1 MATVKLSLAFIF
13 LFFAIFTFNY
23 FSFPVRG
30 AIEVSSCTSITEP
43 GEYVLVNNISSY
55 DSCIYIEASDVVL
68 DCQGYEIYSEGSY
81 GIFIYNSHNV
91 TVKNCALSGSAKGIV
106 VFYSDNVNIYNS
118 VVTTPQGVEM
128 DTVTGA
134 SLENIS
140 FYAPYCSEGP
150 RFNYV
155 SFDKLKNIYIEGYFD
170 AFQLYGVY
178 AIGEMS
184 NITLIGRLDCGGVGL
199 SLMSES
205 LHIRDIYISN
215 FSTCV
220 YVSNENNLI
229 ENLVLD
235 NCIYGIHIEADYN
248 TFRNNIINADC
259 AIFFDFFAFE
269 NIFYNNIINATT
281 YICGDSSY
289 IESSVIYFNT
299 TLTPG
304 ENIVG
309 GSYIGGNYWTNPAG
323 NGYSDT
329 CSDADGNGICD
340 EPFLIYSNGV
350 QIYDYLP
357 LAKVSGVV
365 EISSCT
371 SVTEP
376 GEYVLVNNI
385 SSYGSC
391 IYIEASDVVLDCQGY
406 EIYSEGDYGIYVYNS
421 NNVSLRNCVLSGRYG
436 LDIVDSLNIYADNF
450 AIYAERYPIE
460 LSSSYESFGGIY
472 LSNIYVYGSMFPIIV
487 ASNNVSLVNISC
499 VDVMDWCVFL
509 EYSSNVYINNVTSI
523 YTGYSEDYGCS
534 GAVLGIDNYFNVYAM
549 NLHGYNLCDYIGISD
564 TNNVTIDG
572 GSYVGEGG
580 IYVES
585 GSNIT
590 FTNLDIRSAE
600 IFEIGTYL
608 TMVSDLLISNS
619 FVNISG
625 YSDVIFINIFN
636 VTIHNTTINT
646 TRIYGLRVDI
656 FAVEELTI
664 SDSKIEGFFVSIS
677 DSYDVVINNSVLDF
691 TEILSSGNF
700 YVYNTVIRG
709 FNIDESTG
717 SLERIFVDSDCSDN
731 TIYSSDLEI
740 FRDIYLNNTGGL
752 YIYQSNI
759 VDARNITIVA
769 CPGRSPGLDVRGDDY
784 VFSNITISGFMTCIR
799 IESGN
804 SVYDGLVLK
813 DCEVGIQKD
822 DSYQNIIR
830 NSYIEADCAIFFS
843 ADAYEDTIYNNII
856 NATTYICGYL
866 WYVDSSVI
874 YFNTTLTP
882 GENIVGGSYIG
893 GNYWTNPAGNGYSDT
908 CSDADGNG
916 ICDEPFLIY
925 SNGVQIYDYLPLA
938 KVVPFVFSVVFGYDS
953 VNFGIVLPF
962 TIAEMKGIEFNV
974 TVSSTTDYKVMVNAT
989 DWSGPA
995 TIPANTLYF
1004 AVAEVL
1010 EDLSFIVAKQL
1021 SDVLQDIA
1029 VFPSTV
1035 STNYHAYYFNVPLVP
1050 PGTYNTIVTITYEVV

>member
-1 MATVKLSLAFIF
+1 MSNIKAITKISLSLI
-13 LFFAIFTFNY
+13 LLVFAIFTFNY

-30 AIEVSSCTSITEP
+30 AIEISSCTSITEP
-43 GEYVLVNNISSY
+43 GEYVLVNNISSSY
-55 DSCIYIEASDVVL
+55 ESCIYIGSSDVVL
-68 DCQGYEIYSEGSY
+68 DCQGYEIYSESGY
-81 GIFIYNSHNV
+81 VIFIYSSNNV

-184 NITLIGRLDCGGVGL
+184 NITLIGRLDCDGSGL
-199 SLMSES
+199 FLMSGD

-235 NCIYGIHIEADYN
+235 SCIYGIDAEADYN

-259 AIFFDFFAFE
+259 AIFFDFSSFE

-357 LAKVSGVV
+357 LAKV
-365 EISSCT
+365 
-371 SVTEP
+371 
-376 GEYVLVNNI
+376 
-385 SSYGSC
+385 
-391 IYIEASDVVLDCQGY
+391 
-406 EIYSEGDYGIYVYNS
+406 
-421 NNVSLRNCVLSGRYG
+421 
-436 LDIVDSLNIYADNF
+436 
-450 AIYAERYPIE
+450 
-460 LSSSYESFGGIY
+460 
-472 LSNIYVYGSMFPIIV
+472 
-487 ASNNVSLVNISC
+487 
-499 VDVMDWCVFL
+499 
-509 EYSSNVYINNVTSI
+509 
-523 YTGYSEDYGCS
+523 
-534 GAVLGIDNYFNVYAM
+534 
-549 NLHGYNLCDYIGISD
+549 
-564 TNNVTIDG
+564 
-572 GSYVGEGG
+572 
-580 IYVES
+580 
-585 GSNIT
+585 
-590 FTNLDIRSAE
+590 
-600 IFEIGTYL
+600 
-608 TMVSDLLISNS
+608 
-619 FVNISG
+619 
-625 YSDVIFINIFN
+625 
-636 VTIHNTTINT
+636 
-646 TRIYGLRVDI
+646 
-656 FAVEELTI
+656 
-664 SDSKIEGFFVSIS
+664 
-677 DSYDVVINNSVLDF
+677 
-691 TEILSSGNF
+691 
-700 YVYNTVIRG
+700 
-709 FNIDESTG
+709 
-717 SLERIFVDSDCSDN
+717 
-731 TIYSSDLEI
+731 
-740 FRDIYLNNTGGL
+740 
-752 YIYQSNI
+752 
-759 VDARNITIVA
+759 
-769 CPGRSPGLDVRGDDY
+769 
-784 VFSNITISGFMTCIR
+784 
-799 IESGN
+799 
-804 SVYDGLVLK
+804 
-813 DCEVGIQKD
+813 
-822 DSYQNIIR
+822 
-830 NSYIEADCAIFFS
+830 
-843 ADAYEDTIYNNII
+843 
-856 NATTYICGYL
+856 
-866 WYVDSSVI
+866 
-874 YFNTTLTP
+874 
-882 GENIVGGSYIG
+882 
-893 GNYWTNPAGNGYSDT
+893 
-908 CSDADGNG
+908 
-916 ICDEPFLIY
+916 
-925 SNGVQIYDYLPLA
+925 
-938 KVVPFVFSVVFGYDS
+938 VPFVFSVVFGYDS
-953 VNFGIVLPF
+953 VNFGTVLPS

-1021 SDVLQDIA
+1021 SDVLQTIA

-1050 PGTYNTIVTITYEVV
+1050 PGTYTATITITYEVV